1 MNVREMQEQRELH
14 ILSPYA
20 CPAVKSRG
28 RKVYEEKCE
37 IRTDF
42 QRDRDRIIHSKAFRR
57 LKHKTQVFISPDN
70 DHYRTRLTH
79 TLEVSQI
86 ARTIGTGLGLNI
98 DLIEA
103 IALAHDVGHT
113 PFSHA
118 GEEVLNGLMPGGFRH
133 NENSVRV
140 LTVIEKGR
148 MGRGLNL
155 TAEVI
160 DGVLCH
166 SGFGKGNSKEAFT
179 LEGQVIKLSDKI
191 AYVQHDIDD
200 SIRAGILR
208 LEDLP
213 QEYLEVLGRTHSQRI
228 STLVK
233 DAIQYSRKLMESG
246 RPAIKLSPPVEEAL
260 KGLRKFMFDNVYFG
274 PLCEAERDRVRY
286 VVEFIFS
293 YYMKHPQKM
302 PWFYQEIAREEG
314 LERGV
319 CDYVS
324 GMSDNFCINTFKEI
338 IIPKSFLD

>member
-1 MNVREMQEQRELH
+1 MNIREIQEQTELKV
-14 ILSPYA
+14 LSPYA
-20 CPAVKSRG
+20 CPSVKSRG
-28 RKVYEEKCE
+28 RKLPEGKCE

-86 ARTIGTGLGLNI
+86 ARTIGAGLRLNS

-103 IALAHDVGHT
+103 IALSHDVGHT
-113 PFSHA
+113 PFSHS
-118 GEEVLNGLMPGGFRH
+118 GEEVLNGLISGGFRH
-133 NENSVRV
+133 SENSVRV

-148 MGRGLNL
+148 LGRGLNL
-155 TAEVI
+155 TEEVL

-166 SGFGKGNSKEAFT
+166 SGFGKSKTREAYT
-179 LEGQVIKLSDKI
+179 LEGQVIRLSDKI

-200 SIRAGILR
+200 SIRAGILK

-213 QEYLEVLGRTHSQRI
+213 QKHIKLLGTTHSQRI

-233 DAIQYSRKLMESG
+233 DAIEHSKKL
-246 RPAIKLSPPVEEAL
+246 IKQGKPSVRLSPTMQEAL
-260 KGLRKFMFDNVYFG
+260 AGLRDFMFENVYFG
-274 PLCEAERDRVRY
+274 PVCKAERKRVNY
-286 VVEFIFS
+286 VIEYLFKHYLKNPKEMPEF
-293 YYMKHPQKM
+293 YR
-302 PWFYQEIAREEG
+302 EIVKEEG

-319 CDYVS
+319 CDYIS
-324 GMSDNFCINTFKEI
+324 GMSDNFCINTFKRI
-338 IIPKSFLD
+338 IIPRSFI

>member
-1 MNVREMQEQRELH
+1 MNIREIQEQMELQT
-14 ILSPYA
+14 LASYA
-20 CPAVKSRG
+20 CPSVKSRG
-28 RKVYEEKCE
+28 RKIPEEKCD
-37 IRTDF
+37 IRTEF

-86 ARTIGTGLGLNI
+86 ARTIGAGLRLNT

-103 IALAHDVGHT
+103 IALSHDVGHT
-113 PFSHA
+113 PFSHS
-118 GEEVLNGLMPGGFRH
+118 GEEVLNKLMQDGFRH

-140 LTVIEKGR
+140 LTVIENGR
-148 MGRGLNL
+148 LGRGLNL
-155 TAEVI
+155 TEEVL

-166 SGFGKGNSKEAFT
+166 SGFGRSNGREAYT

-208 LEDLP
+208 VKDLP
-213 QEYLEVLGRTHSQRI
+213 REHIEILGTTHSQRI

-233 DAIQYSRKLMESG
+233 DAIEYGGKLIRSG
-246 RPAIKLSPPVEEAL
+246 NFIVRLSPLIEEAL
-260 KGLRKFMFDNVYFG
+260 SGLRDFMFNNVYFG
-274 PLCEAERDRVRY
+274 PVCKAERDRVNY
-286 VVEFIFS
+286 VIEFLFK
-293 YYMKHPQKM
+293 YYIKNPKKM
-302 PWFYQEIAREEG
+302 PEFYQRIAEKEG

-319 CDYVS
+319 CDYIS
-324 GMSDNFCINTFKEI
+324 GMSDNFCVNTFKEI
-338 IIPKSFLD
+338 TIPRSFIE